1 MVHYCRNTVWWAWV
15 DLALGS
21 LNEKWVDISLCQP
34 RLAFLCAFSDPKR
47 IKEEGAV
54 GWWYSTS
61 CEIGFVI
68 GFSMNRTSRRTSR
81 DNSGQDVLL
90 SSCPGTKIFPC
101 PAISFSRDKG
111 RYKNPGTTPLSQDIP
126 GQNYFPPKTKKQE
139 KDVLKQENDVLKQ
152 DKRISEF
159 KSLFASHA

>member
-1 MVHYCRNTVWWAWV
+1 M
-15 DLALGS
+15 DG
-21 LNEKWVDISLCQP
+21 
-34 RLAFLCAFSDPKR
+34 
-47 IKEEGAV
+47 
-54 GWWYSTS
+54 
-61 CEIGFVI
+61 
-68 GFSMNRTSRRTSR
+68 TSRRTSQ
-81 DNSGQDVLL
+81 DNPGRDVLL
-90 SSCPGTKIFPC
+90 SFCPGTKIFPC
-101 PAISFSRDKG
+101 PVISLSRDKG